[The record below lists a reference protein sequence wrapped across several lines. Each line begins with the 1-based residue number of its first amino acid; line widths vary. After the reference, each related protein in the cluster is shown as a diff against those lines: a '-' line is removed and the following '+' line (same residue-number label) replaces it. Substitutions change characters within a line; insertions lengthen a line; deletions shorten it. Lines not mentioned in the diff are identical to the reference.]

1 VKWFDENLYRSLG
14 TGYTQRFEVTRVVCR
29 EKTDYQ
35 ELMIFETPSFGR
47 VLALDGIIQTTEKD
61 EFAYHEM
68 LAHVPLFAHGT
79 PARVLIVGG
88 GDGGILREVL
98 RHRTVEKATLVE
110 IDRTVVERCRKHL
123 PSLNVGAFE
132 DPRTELVIADGI
144 EYVAQSDETFDVII
158 IDSTDPMGPGEG
170 LFGETFYAG
179 CKRRLGGGG
188 VLAAQN
194 GVPFFQ
200 ADELVRTRRRLMP
213 IFADVAFYATAVPTY
228 VGGLMALAFATDDA
242 RLRRLS
248 EAVIGERFAAARFG
262 TRYYT
267 PAVHIAAF
275 TLPRFLEELQ
285 KQEC

>member
-47 VLALDGIIQTTEKD
+47 VLALDGNTQTTEKD

-170 LFGETFYAG
+170 LFGKTFYAD

-200 ADELVRTRRRLMP
+200 ADELVRTRQRLMP
-213 IFADVAFYATAVPTY
+213 IFSDVAFYATAVPTY

-242 RLRRLS
+242 RLRGLS
-248 EAVIGERFAAARFG
+248 EVVIGERFAAAGFG

-267 PAVHIAAF
+267 PGIHIAAF

-285 KQEC
+285 GSGC